1 MWHNFYPWF
10 IQEWA
15 WVVPVILATLLAVFS
30 VYAKHFLNFQWTD
43 FFIMLPFIGDM
54 HRWKQETS
62 ALKRKDWDVIGG
74 SLAMPKPEHSLC
86 SKYKSAI
93 TPTSYVSFKNA
104 KEFLRLAKQTG
115 RSPTSKAMWII
126 LFALTVAEAVGT
138 GMVIAPFVAQ
148 EMTGN
153 EMIYVGYVIAFAM
166 AYILMRMTHKAGEET
181 YRRNTI
187 SVVLGRADRNQDFFD
202 YIDAEGATHPGE
214 TIVHGA
220 HQEQDENVRDDRYR
234 FARRVLR
241 GRHDRGE
248 YTFTVWTLV
257 LVVALLSGIAW
268 VRVKGMEANL
278 TQAASET
285 NGSGQSGNNPF
296 ANLPGMGGAA
306 TLPAAVSHASHQ
318 ADQHVQQE
326 LTAEKRSQGYGGV
339 FVLSL
344 IYLLTQFLGFT
355 QGYTKSFVNGESE
368 EAHELTRG
376 YSDYNEYWNH
386 CVGPYVHVADMR
398 LKKLRS
404 YFAEVSPEYR
414 EAACQVTF
422 LDYLKAVLAQES
434 DYLRNQETQSEAVPY
449 PAAEASAEVS
459 AEPTPSVGPATSSP
473 GVVNSDPRRQERVS
487 DENVDFS
494 LIASRILDAPNLIRR
509 KEVYAQLTEG
519 FTAAQ
524 LESVKAAMQTLKEQR
539 KAEAAQADAELN
551 SLLSD
556 D

>member
-1 MWHNFYPWF
+1 MWHTFYPWF
-10 IQEWA
+10 LQDWA
-15 WVVPVILATLLAVFS
+15 WFVPAVLATVLAVFS
-30 VYAKHFLNFQWTD
+30 IYAKHFLNFQWTD
-43 FFIMLPFIGDM
+43 FFVMFPFIGDM
-54 HRWKQETS
+54 RRWKQETS

-74 SLAMPKPEHSLC
+74 TLAMPKPEHSLC

-93 TPTSYVSFKNA
+93 TPTSYISFQNA

-115 RSPTSKAMWII
+115 RSPTSKTMWII

-187 SVVLGRADRNQDFFD
+187 GVVLGRADRNQDFFD
-202 YIDAEGATHPGE
+202 YIDADGEKHPGE

-220 HQEQDENVRDDRYR
+220 SQEQDENVRDDRYR

-278 TQAASET
+278 TQAASEST
-285 NGSGQSGNNPF
+285 GSGQSGNNPF
-296 ANLPGMGGAA
+296 AGLPGMGGGA
-306 TLPAAVSHASHQ
+306 TLPAAVSHASHA
-318 ADQHVQQE
+318 ADKHVQEE
-326 LTAEKRSQGYGGV
+326 LTAEKRSQGFGGV

-368 EAHELTRG
+368 EAHDLTRG
-376 YSDYNEYWNH
+376 FSDYNEYWNH

-404 YFAEVSPEYR
+404 YFSEVSPEYR
-414 EAACQVTF
+414 HQACQVTF
-422 LDYLKAVLAQES
+422 LDYLKAVLAQEN
-434 DYLRNQETQSEAVPY
+434 DYLSNQEVQRK
-449 PAAEASAEVS
+449 AALDPTGKVAAQVS
-459 AEPTPSVGPATSSP
+459 ATPTPSVESAAESAAVTVNGPRT
-473 GVVNSDPRRQERVS
+473 QEHVS
-487 DENVDFS
+487 DENVDFR
-494 LIASRILDAPNLIRR
+494 LIASRVLDAPDLVRR
-509 KEVYAQLTEG
+509 KELYAELTEG
-519 FTAAQ
+519 FTGPQ
-524 LESVKAAMQTLKEQR
+524 LESVKLAMQTLKEQR
-539 KAEAAQADAELN
+539 KAEAARSDAELN